1 MGSIARFFFWV
12 VREET
17 MYETCTCTCTI
28 EYNRISF
35 FWQKM
40 FCQMKKKSF
49 VKWTSYLIEISKTK
63 DKTEF
68 SFILQQI
75 FNFSQNLTVAQLDKL
90 NLRIC

>member
-1 MGSIARFFFWV
+1 MGSIALFFFGV

-40 FCQMKKKSF
+40 FCQMK
-49 VKWTSYLIEISKTK
+49 TSYIIEISKTK

-75 FNFSQNLTVAQLDKL
+75 FIFSKFDGGKIGQTQFKNLLSFEQ
-90 NLRIC
+90 I